1 MECEMWDVQ
10 LNRFL
15 IINGKNNL
23 EATPIGVQYL

>member
-1 MECEMWDVQ
+1 MLNVQ